1 MSRNSCNSCQK
12 CQYLGKEYCDNCNEI
27 CCKNNM
33 DSHFELFLLLD
44 NFKNKTNLAHQ
55 ELYDKCNSI
64 QNNLKDNY
72 SIDLNLSYDSI
83 ECCENCVNLMIQKK
97 YEIQNKVHLIQEEIN
112 NCESNHKLNINN
124 LNSEY
129 KTIIKGI
136 NNIFTEEIHKFE
148 TETGNNEIKE
158 KKIQKK
164 NLEIFKSNI
173 GKEKDIVLRNFIDE
187 EKIKAKQKYIINKRK
202 IEEEYSEEEGF
213 KYTKKELE
221 LKNQYLTEIQK
232 IKNYSDKI
240 PNYNN
245 LIDLFKLKKYI
256 S

>member
-12 CQYLGKEYCDNCNEI
+12 CIYLGKEYCDNCNAS
-27 CCKNNM
+27 CCQNNM
-33 DSHFELFLLLD
+33 VSHGELFRLLD
-44 NFKNKTNLAHQ
+44 NFTNQINLAHQ
-55 ELYDKCNSI
+55 ELYNKCNSV

-97 YEIQNKVHLIQEEIN
+97 YNIQNKVNSIQKEIN
-112 NCESNHKLNINN
+112 NCENIKN

-129 KTIIKGI
+129 NNIIKGI
-136 NNIFTEEIHKFE
+136 NNIFTDEIQKFE
-148 TETGNNEIKE
+148 TATGNEEIKE
-158 KKIQKK
+158 KKMQKK
-164 NLEIFKSNI
+164 NLEIFKNNI
-173 GKEKDIVLRNFIDE
+173 GKDRDIVLKNFIDE
-187 EKIKAKQKYIINKRK
+187 EKIKAKQKYINNKKK

-221 LKNQYLTEIQK
+221 LKNQYLAEIQK

-245 LIDLFKLKKYI
+245 LIDCFNLNKYI